1 MRRTLALTGL
11 GSLLAVVLVA
21 CGDDGGGS
29 SDQSAS
35 TDPGVDVADL
45 SPTID
50 NTYVAFASV
59 TRAVYEGNE
68 VDEDTGESVDIRV
81 VSEPRAETTT
91 VGGTEVTIVD
101 VADFEDG
108 EKVEQTEDYYAQ
120 SSDGVVYYM
129 GETVDDI
136 EDGEVVGHEGQWQ
149 AGVDGAQAGVFMPA
163 DPAVGDEFE
172 QERAP
177 GVAEDESTVVRS
189 GITVEVSAGTFE
201 NCIKTEDYDPIG
213 DVTEFKF
220 YCPDVGL
227 IREQFPAGGSLDL
240 VELEVRS

>member
-1 MRRTLALTGL
+1 MRRMLALAGL
-11 GSLLAVVLVA
+11 GALLTVVLVA
-21 CGDDGGGS
+21 CGDDGGGTQ
-29 SDQSAS
+29 DQSAS

-50 NTYVAFASV
+50 NPYVAFASV

-120 SSDGVVYYM
+120 TSDGVVYYM
-129 GETVDDI
+129 GESVDDI
-136 EDGEVVGHEGQWQ
+136 EDGEVVGHHGQWQ
-149 AGVDGAQAGVFMPA
+149 AGVDGAKAGVFMPA
-163 DPAVGDEFE
+163 KPAVGDEFE

-177 GVAEDESTVVRS
+177 GVAEDESKVIRTGVT
-189 GITVEVSAGTFE
+189 IEVPAGTFE
-201 NCIKTEDYDPIG
+201 NCIRTKDYDPIG
-213 DVTEFKF
+213 DATEFKF

-227 IREQFPAGGSLDL
+227 VREQFPAGGSLDL
-240 VELEVRS
+240 VEFESV